1 MAELTSS
8 QVLAQQSKTDKKL
21 VDIQESID
29 GLQDS
34 VDGLQESVGVLQSKE
49 VKMASI
55 GLNWNQNS
63 WGMTENHTNLLNNI
77 FSNKVKV
84 VSMYFYPVSNF
95 QTKTRGIFM
104 FPLSYTY
111 KYVDYNIYQLAFF
124 DFSSH
129 ASVLTNE
136 IRRWVLAWNPQNKT
150 IEFNSKGSTSDI
162 NSSDVAELR
171 IYYI

>member
-21 VDIQESID
+21 VDILQESID
-29 GLQDS
+29 GLQNSID
-34 VDGLQESVGVLQSKE
+34 DLQSKE

-55 GLNWNQNS
+55 GLKWDKNS
-63 WGMTENHTNLLNNI
+63 WGMTENNTNLLNNI

-95 QTKTRGIFM
+95 QTKTRGISM
-104 FPLSYTY
+104 FPLSYMY
-111 KYVDYNIYQLAFF
+111 KYVDYNTYQLTFF

-129 ASVLTNE
+129 ASNLTSE
-136 IRRWVLAWNPQNKT
+136 IRRWTLAWNPQNKT

-171 IYYI
+171 IYYIGD